1 MIMAIA
7 SRQRANV
14 RYLVDDVDRHP
25 ANRLAAEGVL
35 DAVRPA

>member
-1 MIMAIA
+1 VVIA
-7 SRQRANV
+7 SMQRAGV

-25 ANRLAAEGVL
+25 ASQLAAGGVL

>member
-7 SRQRANV
+7 STQRAGV
-14 RYLVDDVDRHP
+14 RYLVELFDP

>member
-1 MIMAIA
+1 
-7 SRQRANV
+7 V
-14 RYLVDDVDRHP
+14 RYLVELFDP